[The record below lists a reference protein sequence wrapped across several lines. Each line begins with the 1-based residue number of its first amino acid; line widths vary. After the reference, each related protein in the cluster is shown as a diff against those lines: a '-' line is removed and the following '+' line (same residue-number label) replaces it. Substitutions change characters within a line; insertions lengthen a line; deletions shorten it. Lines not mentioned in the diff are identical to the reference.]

1 MSLQERL
8 LKTLE
13 NLKKSKGAIVITAI
27 NTLKVPNEPNEF
39 HRVFLAFIHW
49 GESFN
54 FNDIISFRIYYFIY
68 ICKLYLS

>member
-54 FNDIISFRIYYFIY
+54 FIIIKWI
-68 ICKLYLS
+68 IK